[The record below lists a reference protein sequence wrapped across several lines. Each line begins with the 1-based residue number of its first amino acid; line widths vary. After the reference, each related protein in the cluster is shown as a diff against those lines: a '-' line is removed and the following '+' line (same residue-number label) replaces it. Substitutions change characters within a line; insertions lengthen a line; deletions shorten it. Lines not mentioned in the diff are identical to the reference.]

1 MVALCGIPP
10 LTVFIQLTAL
20 GAYSIFGPLEKALIE
35 FLPFSASVEWFIL
48 QQSNQCAV
56 MTKHEDVTTQGFC
69 KKLGRLWES
78 PLLFC
83 TYSISSSISLSLK
96 SISEF
101 SGAISA
107 MSGIVTS
114 ANRLVAQKA
123 DTAYLRLS
131 WSGR

>member
-1 MVALCGIPP
+1 
-10 LTVFIQLTAL
+10 
-20 GAYSIFGPLEKALIE
+20 
-35 FLPFSASVEWFIL
+35 
-48 QQSNQCAV
+48 
-56 MTKHEDVTTQGFC
+56 MTKHEDVTKQGFC

-78 PLLFC
+78 LLLFC
-83 TYSISSSISLSLK
+83 TYSISISISLSLK

-107 MSGIVTS
+107 MSGFVTS

-131 WSGR
+131 GRGRRVRWGGCLFEAARVVTSSAFRMSAYSSWALIRGWALIRINTEPYFLHYSFIK